1 LDDFTE
7 RVPISI
13 EQLSILIKINAFRF
27 TGINKRELLWEAHL
41 KAGTADV
48 SNPNL
53 SLFKTPRVNYSTP
66 ELPSTAQEN
75 AFDQIELLGYPLC
88 NPFKLLAGGLISKLR
103 AKDLESLLEKMVVID
118 GYLVTAKP
126 TKTSSRKPM
135 FFGTFLDA
143 DGYFIDTVHFP
154 PAAAKYPFRGKGVY
168 RITGVVKE
176 EFDCITIEVAKM
188 ERLAVM
194 EDPRYANPKPIAV

>member
-1 LDDFTE
+1 
-7 RVPISI
+7 RI
-13 EQLSILIKINAFRF
+13 
-27 TGINKRELLWEAHL
+27 
-41 KAGTADV
+41 
-48 SNPNL
+48 
-53 SLFKTPRVNYSTP
+53 NYSTP

-103 AKDLESLLEKMVVID
+103 ANHLEALLEKMVVID

-126 TKTSSRKPM
+126 TKTSDRKPM

-154 PAAAKYPFRGKGVY
+154 PVAAKYPFRGKGVY

-176 EFDCITIEVAKM
+176 EFDCMTIEVSKM